1 MCMLCLF
8 LYMRRQMRCH
18 MFIDRARIFVQ
29 SGKGGDGMSSFRR
42 EKFVPKGG
50 PDGGDGGRGGNVILV
65 ADRNVNTLV
74 DFRFRRLFKA
84 KPGGKGAGANCF
96 GRDAEDLRITVPVGT
111 VVKDEETDTVIADLN
126 HDGQE
131 AVVARGGRGGR
142 GNWHFRSSANRVPTF
157 AEKGEPSQERWLRLE
172 LKVLADVGLLG
183 YPSVGKSSILR
194 KVSAAQPEVAAYHF
208 TTLNPILGVVNL
220 PDHRSFVMA
229 DIPGLIEGASEGVGL
244 GHDFLRHV
252 ERTKILIHVL
262 DVSGMEGRDP
272 VEDYEKINLEL
283 QKYSARLARKKQV
296 VAANKMDLLE
306 EDSDKLERLVD
317 YMAQQGV
324 EVYPICA
331 VTGEG
336 MDKLLERV
344 WVLLEEYVEEAE
356 ENAEEVVYKAVRK
369 QDFEVKREGNAFVLT
384 GSRIE
389 NLVAMTNFDDDQS
402 LRRFQRIWRYMEL
415 DKLLKEHGVQEG
427 NTVRIGE
434 MEFEYH
440 T

>member
-1 MCMLCLF
+1 
-8 LYMRRQMRCH
+8 

-29 SGKGGDGMSSFRR
+29 SGKGGDGMSSFRH

-50 PDGGDGGRGGNVILV
+50 PNGGDGGQGGNVVLV

-74 DFRFRRLFKA
+74 DFRFRCLFKA
-84 KPGGKGAGANCF
+84 KPGGKGEGSNKY
-96 GRDAEDLRITVPVGT
+96 GRNAEDLVITVPVGT
-111 VVKDEETDTVIADLN
+111 IVKDEETGQVMADLSR
-126 HDGQE
+126 DGQR
-131 AVVARGGRGGR
+131 AIVAKGGRGGR
-142 GNWHFRSSANRVPTF
+142 GNWHFRTSANRTPTF
-157 AEKGEPSQERWLRLE
+157 AERGEPGEERWLRLE

-229 DIPGLIEGASEGVGL
+229 DIPGLIDGASEGVGL
-244 GHDFLRHV
+244 GHDFLRHI
-252 ERTKILIHVL
+252 ERTKILIHVI
-262 DVSGMEGRDP
+262 DVSGIEGRDP
-272 VEDYEKINLEL
+272 IEDYEKINAEL
-283 QKYSARLARKKQV
+283 AKYSEKLSRKQQI
-296 VAANKMDLLE
+296 VAANKIDLLG
-306 EDSDKLERLVD
+306 DSDNLERLMD
-317 YMAQQGV
+317 YMAAHGV

-331 VTGEG
+331 MTGEG

-344 WVLLEEYVEEAE
+344 WTMLEEYVEEPDE
-356 ENAEEVVYKAVRK
+356 TTEEVVYKAQNK
-369 QDFEVKREGNAFVLT
+369 PDFEVKRDDDGAFVIT
-384 GSRIE
+384 GARIE

-415 DKLLKEHGVQEG
+415 DKLLQEHGIQDG
-427 NTVRIGE
+427 NTVRIYS

-440 T
+440 K

>member
-1 MCMLCLF
+1 
-8 LYMRRQMRCH
+8 

-29 SGKGGDGMSSFRR
+29 SGKGGDGMSSFRH

-50 PDGGDGGRGGNVILV
+50 PNGGDGGQGGNVVLV
-65 ADRNVNTLV
+65 ANRNVNTLV

-84 KPGGKGAGANCF
+84 KPGGKGEGSNKY
-96 GRDAEDLRITVPVGT
+96 GRNAEDLVITVPLGT
-111 VVKDEETDTVIADLN
+111 IVKDEETGQVMADLSR
-126 HDGQE
+126 DGQR
-131 AVVARGGRGGR
+131 AIVAKGGRGGR
-142 GNWHFRSSANRVPTF
+142 GNWHFRTSANRTPTF
-157 AEKGEPSQERWLRLE
+157 AERGEPGEERWLRLE

-229 DIPGLIEGASEGVGL
+229 DIPGLIDGASEGVGL
-244 GHDFLRHV
+244 GHDFLRHI
-252 ERTKILIHVL
+252 ERTKILIHVI
-262 DVSGMEGRDP
+262 DVSGIEGRDP
-272 VEDYEKINLEL
+272 IEDYEKINAEL
-283 QKYSARLARKKQV
+283 AKYSEKLSRKQQI
-296 VAANKMDLLE
+296 VAANKIDLLG
-306 EDSDKLERLVD
+306 DSDNLERLMD
-317 YMAQQGV
+317 YMAAHGV

-331 VTGEG
+331 MTGEG

-344 WVLLEEYVEEAE
+344 WTMLEEYVEEPDE
-356 ENAEEVVYKAVRK
+356 TTEEVVYKAQNK
-369 QDFEVKREGNAFVLT
+369 PDFEVKRDDDGAFVIT
-384 GSRIE
+384 GARIE

-415 DKLLKEHGVQEG
+415 DKLLQEHGIQDG
-427 NTVRIGE
+427 NTVRIYS

-440 T
+440 K

>member
-1 MCMLCLF
+1 
-8 LYMRRQMRCH
+8 

-29 SGKGGDGMSSFRR
+29 SGKGGDGMSSFRH

-50 PDGGDGGRGGNVILV
+50 PNGGDGGQGGNVVLV

-84 KPGGKGAGANCF
+84 KPGGKGEGSNKY
-96 GRDAEDLRITVPVGT
+96 GRNAEDLVITVPLGT
-111 VVKDEETDTVIADLN
+111 IVKDEETGQVMADLSR
-126 HDGQE
+126 DGQR
-131 AVVARGGRGGR
+131 AIVAKGGRGGR
-142 GNWHFRSSANRVPTF
+142 GNWHFRTSANRTPTF
-157 AEKGEPSQERWLRLE
+157 AERGEPGEERWLRLE

-229 DIPGLIEGASEGVGL
+229 DIPGLIDGASEGVGL
-244 GHDFLRHV
+244 GHDFLRHI
-252 ERTKILIHVL
+252 ERTKILIHVI
-262 DVSGMEGRDP
+262 DVSGIEGRDP
-272 VEDYEKINLEL
+272 IEDYEKINAEL
-283 QKYSARLARKKQV
+283 AKYSEKLSRKQQI
-296 VAANKMDLLE
+296 VAANKIDLLG
-306 EDSDKLERLVD
+306 DSDNLERLMD
-317 YMAQQGV
+317 YMAAHGV
-324 EVYPICA
+324 EVYPICSM
-331 VTGEG
+331 TGEG

-344 WVLLEEYVEEAE
+344 WTMLEEYVEEPDE
-356 ENAEEVVYKAVRK
+356 TTEEVVYKAQNK
-369 QDFEVKREGNAFVLT
+369 PDFEVKRDDDGAFVIT
-384 GSRIE
+384 GARIE

-415 DKLLKEHGVQEG
+415 DKLLQEHGIQDG
-427 NTVRIGE
+427 NTVRIYS

-440 T
+440 K

>member
-1 MCMLCLF
+1 
-8 LYMRRQMRCH
+8 

-29 SGKGGDGMSSFRR
+29 SGKGGDGMSSFRH

-50 PDGGDGGRGGNVILV
+50 PNGGDGGQGGNVVLV

-84 KPGGKGAGANCF
+84 KPGGKGEGSNKY
-96 GRDAEDLRITVPVGT
+96 GRNAEDLVITVPLGT
-111 VVKDEETDTVIADLN
+111 IVKDEETGQVMADLSR
-126 HDGQE
+126 DGQR
-131 AVVARGGRGGR
+131 AIVAKGGRGGR
-142 GNWHFRSSANRVPTF
+142 GNWHFRTSSNRTPTF
-157 AEKGEPSQERWLRLE
+157 AERGEPGEERWLRLE

-229 DIPGLIEGASEGVGL
+229 DIPGLIDGASEGVGL
-244 GHDFLRHV
+244 GHDFLRHI
-252 ERTKILIHVL
+252 ERTKILIHVI
-262 DVSGMEGRDP
+262 DVSGIEGRDP
-272 VEDYEKINLEL
+272 IEDYEKINAEL
-283 QKYSARLARKKQV
+283 AKYSEKLSRKQQI
-296 VAANKMDLLE
+296 VAANKIDLLG
-306 EDSDKLERLVD
+306 DSDNLERLMD
-317 YMAQQGV
+317 YMAAHGV

-331 VTGEG
+331 MTGEG

-344 WVLLEEYVEEAE
+344 WTMLEEYVEEPDE
-356 ENAEEVVYKAVRK
+356 TTEEVVYKAQNK
-369 QDFEVKREGNAFVLT
+369 PDFEVKRDDDGAFVIT
-384 GSRIE
+384 GARIE

-415 DKLLKEHGVQEG
+415 DKLLQEHGIQDG
-427 NTVRIGE
+427 NTVRIYS

-440 T
+440 K

>member
-1 MCMLCLF
+1 
-8 LYMRRQMRCH
+8 

-29 SGKGGDGMSSFRR
+29 SGKGGDGMSSFRH

-50 PDGGDGGRGGNVILV
+50 PNGGDGGQGGNVVLV

-84 KPGGKGAGANCF
+84 KPGGKGEGSNKY
-96 GRDAEDLRITVPVGT
+96 GRNAEDLLITVPLGT
-111 VVKDEETDTVIADLN
+111 IVKDEETGQVMADLSR
-126 HDGQE
+126 DGQR
-131 AVVARGGRGGR
+131 AIVAKGGRGGR
-142 GNWHFRSSANRVPTF
+142 GNWHFRTSANRTPTF
-157 AEKGEPSQERWLRLE
+157 AERGEPGEERWLRLE

-229 DIPGLIEGASEGVGL
+229 DIPGLIDGASEGVGL
-244 GHDFLRHV
+244 GHDFLRHI
-252 ERTKILIHVL
+252 ERTKILIHVV
-262 DVSGMEGRDP
+262 DVSGIEGRDP
-272 VEDYEKINLEL
+272 IEDYEKINAEL
-283 QKYSARLARKKQV
+283 AKYSEKLARKRQV
-296 VAANKMDLLE
+296 VAAHKIDLLG
-306 EDSDKLERLVD
+306 DSDNLERLMD
-317 YMAQQGV
+317 YMTAHGV

-331 VTGEG
+331 MTGEG

-344 WVLLEEYVEEAE
+344 WTMLEEYVEEPDE
-356 ENAEEVVYKAVRK
+356 TTEEVVYKAQNK
-369 QDFEVKREGNAFVLT
+369 PDFEVKRDDDGAFVIT
-384 GSRIE
+384 GARIE

-415 DKLLKEHGVQEG
+415 DKLLQEHGIQDG
-427 NTVRIGE
+427 NTVRIYS

-440 T
+440 K

>member
-1 MCMLCLF
+1 
-8 LYMRRQMRCH
+8 

-29 SGKGGDGMSSFRR
+29 SGKGGDGMSSFRH

-50 PDGGDGGRGGNVILV
+50 PNGGDGGQGGNVVLV

-84 KPGGKGAGANCF
+84 KPGGKGEGSNKY
-96 GRDAEDLRITVPVGT
+96 GRNAEDLLITVPLGT
-111 VVKDEETDTVIADLN
+111 IVKDEESGQVMADLSR
-126 HDGQE
+126 DGQQ
-131 AVVARGGRGGR
+131 AIVAKGGRGGR
-142 GNWHFRSSANRVPTF
+142 GNWHFRTSANRTPTF
-157 AEKGEPSQERWLRLE
+157 AERGEPGEERWLRLE

-208 TTLNPILGVVNL
+208 TTLNPILGVVDL

-229 DIPGLIEGASEGVGL
+229 DIPGLIDGASEGVGL
-244 GHDFLRHV
+244 GHDFLRHI

-262 DVSGMEGRDP
+262 DVSGMEGCDP
-272 VEDYEKINLEL
+272 IDDYEKINAEL
-283 QKYSARLARKKQV
+283 AKYSEKLSRKLQI
-296 VAANKMDLLE
+296 VAANKIDLLTD
-306 EDSDKLERLVD
+306 DSDNLERLMD
-317 YMAQQGV
+317 YMAAKGI

-331 VTGEG
+331 VSGDG
-336 MDKLLERV
+336 MDRLLERV
-344 WVLLEEYVEEAE
+344 WTLLEEYVEEADE
-356 ENAEEVVYKAVRK
+356 TTEEVVYKAENK
-369 QDFEVKREGNAFVLT
+369 PDFEVTRDTDGAFVIT
-384 GSRIE
+384 GARIE

-415 DKLLKEHGVQEG
+415 DKLLQEHGIQDG
-427 NTVRIGE
+427 NTVRIYA

-440 T
+440 K

>member
-1 MCMLCLF
+1 
-8 LYMRRQMRCH
+8 

-29 SGKGGDGMSSFRR
+29 SGKGGDGMSSFRH

-50 PDGGDGGRGGNVILV
+50 PNGGDGGQGGNVVLV

-84 KPGGKGAGANCF
+84 KPGGKGEGSNKY
-96 GRDAEDLRITVPVGT
+96 GRNAEDLVITVPLGT
-111 VVKDEETDTVIADLN
+111 IVKDEETGQVMADLSR
-126 HDGQE
+126 DGQR
-131 AVVARGGRGGR
+131 AIVAKGGRGGR
-142 GNWHFRSSANRVPTF
+142 GNWHFRTSANRTPTF
-157 AEKGEPSQERWLRLE
+157 AERGEPGEERWLRLE

-229 DIPGLIEGASEGVGL
+229 DIPGLIDGASEGVGL
-244 GHDFLRHV
+244 GHDFLRHI
-252 ERTKILIHVL
+252 ERTKILIHVI
-262 DVSGMEGRDP
+262 DVSGIEGRDP
-272 VEDYEKINLEL
+272 IEDYEKINAEL
-283 QKYSARLARKKQV
+283 AKYSEKLLRKQQI
-296 VAANKMDLLE
+296 VAANKIDLLG
-306 EDSDKLERLVD
+306 DSDNLERLMD
-317 YMAQQGV
+317 YMAAHGV

-331 VTGEG
+331 MTGEG

-344 WVLLEEYVEEAE
+344 WTMLEEYVEEPDE
-356 ENAEEVVYKAVRK
+356 TTEEVVYKAQNK
-369 QDFEVKREGNAFVLT
+369 PDFEVKRDDDGAFVIT
-384 GSRIE
+384 GARIE

-415 DKLLKEHGVQEG
+415 DKLLQEHGIQDG
-427 NTVRIGE
+427 NTVRIYS

-440 T
+440 K

>member
-1 MCMLCLF
+1 
-8 LYMRRQMRCH
+8 

-29 SGKGGDGMSSFRR
+29 SGKGGDGMSSFRH

-50 PDGGDGGRGGNVILV
+50 PNGGDGGQGGNVVLV

-84 KPGGKGAGANCF
+84 KPGGKGEGSNKY
-96 GRDAEDLRITVPVGT
+96 GRNAEDLLITVPLGT
-111 VVKDEETDTVIADLN
+111 IVKDEETGQVMADLSR
-126 HDGQE
+126 DGQR
-131 AVVARGGRGGR
+131 AIVAKGGRGGR
-142 GNWHFRSSANRVPTF
+142 GNWHFRTSANRTPTF
-157 AEKGEPSQERWLRLE
+157 AERGEPGEERWLRLE

-229 DIPGLIEGASEGVGL
+229 DIPGLIDGASEGVGL
-244 GHDFLRHV
+244 GHDFLRHI
-252 ERTKILIHVL
+252 ERTKILIHVV
-262 DVSGMEGRDP
+262 DVSGIEGRDP
-272 VEDYEKINLEL
+272 IEDYEKINAEL
-283 QKYSARLARKKQV
+283 AKYSEKLSRKQQI
-296 VAANKMDLLE
+296 VAANKIDLLG
-306 EDSDKLERLVD
+306 DSDNLERLMD
-317 YMAQQGV
+317 YMAAHGV

-331 VTGEG
+331 MTGEG

-344 WVLLEEYVEEAE
+344 WTMLEEYVEEPDE
-356 ENAEEVVYKAVRK
+356 TTEEVVYKAQNK
-369 QDFEVKREGNAFVLT
+369 PDFEVKRDDDGAFVIT
-384 GSRIE
+384 GARIE

-415 DKLLKEHGVQEG
+415 DKLLQEHGIQDG
-427 NTVRIGE
+427 NTVRIYS

-440 T
+440 K

>member
-1 MCMLCLF
+1 
-8 LYMRRQMRCH
+8 

-29 SGKGGDGMSSFRR
+29 SGKGGDGMSSFRH

-50 PDGGDGGRGGNVILV
+50 PNGGDGGQGGNVVLV

-84 KPGGKGAGANCF
+84 KPGGKGEGSNKY
-96 GRDAEDLRITVPVGT
+96 GRNAEDLVITVPLGT
-111 VVKDEETDTVIADLN
+111 IVKDEETGQVMADLSR
-126 HDGQE
+126 DGQR
-131 AVVARGGRGGR
+131 AIVAKGGRGGR
-142 GNWHFRSSANRVPTF
+142 GNWHFRTSANRTPTF
-157 AEKGEPSQERWLRLE
+157 AERGEPGEERWLRLE

-229 DIPGLIEGASEGVGL
+229 DIPGLIDGASEGVGL
-244 GHDFLRHV
+244 GHDFLRHI
-252 ERTKILIHVL
+252 ERTKILIHVI
-262 DVSGMEGRDP
+262 DVSGIEGRDP
-272 VEDYEKINLEL
+272 IEDYEKINAEL
-283 QKYSARLARKKQV
+283 AKYSEKLSRKQQI
-296 VAANKMDLLE
+296 VAANKIDLLG
-306 EDSDKLERLVD
+306 DSDNLERLMD
-317 YMAQQGV
+317 YMAAHGV

-331 VTGEG
+331 MTSEG

-344 WVLLEEYVEEAE
+344 WTMLEEYVEEPDE
-356 ENAEEVVYKAVRK
+356 TTEEVVYKAQNK
-369 QDFEVKREGNAFVLT
+369 PDFEVKRDDDGAFVIT
-384 GSRIE
+384 GARIE

-415 DKLLKEHGVQEG
+415 DKLLQEHGIQDG
-427 NTVRIGE
+427 NTVRIYS

-440 T
+440 K

>member
-1 MCMLCLF
+1 
-8 LYMRRQMRCH
+8 

-50 PDGGDGGRGGNVILV
+50 PDGGDGGHGGNVVLV

-84 KPGGKGAGANCF
+84 KPGGKGQGANCY
-96 GRDAEDLRITVPVGT
+96 GRNAEDLLITVPLGT
-111 VVKDEETDTVIADLN
+111 IVKDEESGQIIADLS
-126 HDGQE
+126 HDGQQ
-131 AVVARGGRGGR
+131 AIVAKGGRGGR
-142 GNWHFRSSANRVPTF
+142 GNWHFRSSSNRTPTF
-157 AEKGEPSQERWLRLE
+157 AERGEPGEERWLRLE
-172 LKVLADVGLLG
+172 LKVLADIGLLG

-208 TTLNPILGVVNL
+208 TTLNPILGVVDLN
-220 PDHRSFVMA
+220 DHRSFVMA

-244 GHDFLRHV
+244 GHDFLRHI
-252 ERTKILIHVL
+252 ERTKILVHVL

-272 VEDYEKINLEL
+272 IEDYEKINEEL
-283 QKYSARLARKKQV
+283 RKYSEKLSRKKQII
-296 VAANKMDLLE
+296 AANKIDMLG
-306 EDSDKLERLVD
+306 DSDNLERLKA
-317 YMAQQGV
+317 YMDERGQ

-331 VTGEG
+331 MTGEG
-336 MDKLLERV
+336 LEVLLERL
-344 WVLLEEYVEEAE
+344 WDLLETYVEEPE
-356 ENAEEVVYKAVRK
+356 EIAEEVVYKAQDK
-369 QDFEVKREGNAFVLT
+369 PDFEVKRADDGAFVVT
-384 GSRIE
+384 GPRIE

-415 DKLLKEHGVQEG
+415 DKLLKEKGICDG
-427 NTVRIGE
+427 NTVRICE

-440 T
+440 E

>member
-1 MCMLCLF
+1 
-8 LYMRRQMRCH
+8 

-50 PDGGDGGRGGNVILV
+50 PDGGDGGHGGNVVLV

-84 KPGGKGAGANCF
+84 KPGGKGQGANCY
-96 GRDAEDLRITVPVGT
+96 GRNAEDLLITVPLGT
-111 VVKDEETDTVIADLN
+111 IVKDEESGQIIADLS
-126 HDGQE
+126 HDGQQ
-131 AVVARGGRGGR
+131 AIVAKGGRGGR
-142 GNWHFRSSANRVPTF
+142 GNWHFRSSSNRTPTF
-157 AEKGEPSQERWLRLE
+157 AERGEPGEERWLRLE
-172 LKVLADVGLLG
+172 LKVLADIGLLG

-208 TTLNPILGVVNL
+208 TTLNPILGVVDL
-220 PDHRSFVMA
+220 SDHRSFVMA

-244 GHDFLRHV
+244 GHDFLRHI
-252 ERTKILIHVL
+252 ERTKILVHVL

-272 VEDYEKINLEL
+272 IEDYEKINEEL
-283 QKYSARLARKKQV
+283 RKYSEKLSRKKQII
-296 VAANKMDLLE
+296 AANKIDMLG
-306 EDSDKLERLVD
+306 DSDNLERLKA
-317 YMAQQGV
+317 YMDERGQ

-331 VTGEG
+331 MTGEG
-336 MDKLLERV
+336 LEVLLERL
-344 WVLLEEYVEEAE
+344 WDLLETYVEEPE
-356 ENAEEVVYKAVRK
+356 EIAEEVVYKAQDK
-369 QDFEVKREGNAFVLT
+369 PDFEVKRADDGAFVVT
-384 GSRIE
+384 GPRIE

-415 DKLLKEHGVQEG
+415 DKLLKEKGICDG
-427 NTVRIGE
+427 NTVRICE

-440 T
+440 E

>member
-1 MCMLCLF
+1 
-8 LYMRRQMRCH
+8 

-29 SGKGGDGMSSFRR
+29 SGKGGDGMSSFRH

-50 PDGGDGGRGGNVILV
+50 PNGGDGGQGGNVVLV

-84 KPGGKGAGANCF
+84 KPGGKGEGSNKY
-96 GRDAEDLRITVPVGT
+96 GRNAEDLVITVPLGT
-111 VVKDEETDTVIADLN
+111 IVKDEETGQVMADLSR
-126 HDGQE
+126 DGQR
-131 AVVARGGRGGR
+131 AIVAKGGRGGR
-142 GNWHFRSSANRVPTF
+142 GNWHFRTSANRTPTF
-157 AEKGEPSQERWLRLE
+157 AERGEPGEERWLRLE

-229 DIPGLIEGASEGVGL
+229 DIPGLIDGASEGVGL
-244 GHDFLRHV
+244 GHDFLRHI
-252 ERTKILIHVL
+252 ERTKILIHVI
-262 DVSGMEGRDP
+262 DVSGIEGRDP
-272 VEDYEKINLEL
+272 IEDYEKINAEL
-283 QKYSARLARKKQV
+283 AKYSEKLSRKQQI
-296 VAANKMDLLE
+296 VAANKIDLLG
-306 EDSDKLERLVD
+306 DSDNLERLMD
-317 YMAQQGV
+317 YMAAHGV

-331 VTGEG
+331 MTGEG

-344 WVLLEEYVEEAE
+344 WTMLEEYVEEPDE
-356 ENAEEVVYKAVRK
+356 TTEEVVYKAQNK
-369 QDFEVKREGNAFVLT
+369 PDFEVKRDDDGAFVIT
-384 GSRIE
+384 GARIE

-415 DKLLKEHGVQEG
+415 DKVLQEHGIQDG
-427 NTVRIGE
+427 NTVRIYS

-440 T
+440 K

>member
-1 MCMLCLF
+1 
-8 LYMRRQMRCH
+8 

-29 SGKGGDGMSSFRR
+29 SGKGGDGMSSFRH

-50 PDGGDGGRGGNVILV
+50 PNGGDGGQGGNVVLV

-84 KPGGKGAGANCF
+84 KPGGKGEGSNKY
-96 GRDAEDLRITVPVGT
+96 GRNAEDLVITVPLGT
-111 VVKDEETDTVIADLN
+111 IVKDEETGQVMADLSR
-126 HDGQE
+126 DGQR
-131 AVVARGGRGGR
+131 AIVAKGGRGGR
-142 GNWHFRSSANRVPTF
+142 GNWHFRTSANRTPTF
-157 AEKGEPSQERWLRLE
+157 AERGEPGEERWLRLE

-229 DIPGLIEGASEGVGL
+229 DIPGLIDGASEGVGL
-244 GHDFLRHV
+244 GHDFLRHI
-252 ERTKILIHVL
+252 ERTKILIHVI
-262 DVSGMEGRDP
+262 DVSGIEGRDP
-272 VEDYEKINLEL
+272 IEDYEKINAEL
-283 QKYSARLARKKQV
+283 AKYSEKLSRKQQI
-296 VAANKMDLLE
+296 VAANKIDLLG
-306 EDSDKLERLVD
+306 DSDNLERLMD
-317 YMAQQGV
+317 YMAAHGV

-331 VTGEG
+331 MTGEG

-344 WVLLEEYVEEAE
+344 WTMLEEYVEEPDE
-356 ENAEEVVYKAVRK
+356 TTEEVVYKAQNK
-369 QDFEVKREGNAFVLT
+369 PDFEVKRDDDGAFVIT
-384 GSRIE
+384 GARIE
-389 NLVAMTNFDDDQS
+389 NLVSMTNFDDDQS

-415 DKLLKEHGVQEG
+415 DKLLQEHGIQDG
-427 NTVRIGE
+427 NTVRIYS

-440 T
+440 K

>member
-1 MCMLCLF
+1 
-8 LYMRRQMRCH
+8 MRWN

-29 SGKGGDGMSSFRR
+29 SGKGGDGMSSFRH

-50 PDGGDGGRGGNVILV
+50 PNGGDGGQGGNVVLV

-84 KPGGKGAGANCF
+84 KPGGKGEGSNKY
-96 GRDAEDLRITVPVGT
+96 GRNAEDLLITVPLGT
-111 VVKDEETDTVIADLN
+111 IVKDEETGQVMADLSR
-126 HDGQE
+126 DGQR
-131 AVVARGGRGGR
+131 AIVAKGGRGGR
-142 GNWHFRSSANRVPTF
+142 GNWHFRTSANRTPTF
-157 AEKGEPSQERWLRLE
+157 AERGEPGEERWLRLE

-229 DIPGLIEGASEGVGL
+229 DIPGLIDGASEGVGL
-244 GHDFLRHV
+244 GHDFLRHI
-252 ERTKILIHVL
+252 ERTKILIHVV
-262 DVSGMEGRDP
+262 DVSGIEGRDP
-272 VEDYEKINLEL
+272 IEDYEKINAEL
-283 QKYSARLARKKQV
+283 AKYSEKLARKRQV
-296 VAANKMDLLE
+296 VAANKIDLLG
-306 EDSDKLERLVD
+306 DSNNLERLMD
-317 YMAQQGV
+317 YMTAHGV

-331 VTGEG
+331 MTGEG

-344 WVLLEEYVEEAE
+344 WTMLEEYVEEPDE
-356 ENAEEVVYKAVRK
+356 TTEEVVYKAQNK
-369 QDFEVKREGNAFVLT
+369 PDFEVKRDDDGAFVIT
-384 GSRIE
+384 GARIE

-415 DKLLKEHGVQEG
+415 DKLLQEHGIQDG
-427 NTVRIGE
+427 NTVRIYS

-440 T
+440 K

>member
-1 MCMLCLF
+1 
-8 LYMRRQMRCH
+8 

-29 SGKGGDGMSSFRR
+29 SGKGGDGMSSFRH

-50 PDGGDGGRGGNVILV
+50 PNGGDGGQGGNVVLV

-74 DFRFRRLFKA
+74 DFRYRRLFKA
-84 KPGGKGAGANCF
+84 KPGGKGEGSNKY
-96 GRDAEDLRITVPVGT
+96 GRNAEDLLITVPLGT
-111 VVKDEETDTVIADLN
+111 IVKDEETGQIMADLSR
-126 HDGQE
+126 DGQR
-131 AVVARGGRGGR
+131 AIVAKGGRGGR
-142 GNWHFRSSANRVPTF
+142 GNWHFRTSANRTPTF
-157 AEKGEPSQERWLRLE
+157 AERGEPGEERWLRLE

-229 DIPGLIEGASEGVGL
+229 DIPGLIDGASEGVGL
-244 GHDFLRHV
+244 GHDFLRHI
-252 ERTKILIHVL
+252 ERTKILIHVV
-262 DVSGMEGRDP
+262 DVSGIEGRDP
-272 VEDYEKINLEL
+272 IEDYEKINAEL
-283 QKYSARLARKKQV
+283 AKYSEKLARKRQV
-296 VAANKMDLLE
+296 VAANKIDLLG
-306 EDSDKLERLVD
+306 DSDNLERLMD
-317 YMAQQGV
+317 YMAAHGV

-331 VTGEG
+331 MTGEG

-344 WVLLEEYVEEAE
+344 WTMLEEYVEEPDE
-356 ENAEEVVYKAVRK
+356 TTEEVVYKAQNK
-369 QDFEVKREGNAFVLT
+369 PDFEVKRDDDGAFVIT
-384 GSRIE
+384 GARIE

-415 DKLLKEHGVQEG
+415 DKLLQEHGIQDG
-427 NTVRIGE
+427 NTVRIYS

-440 T
+440 K

>member
-1 MCMLCLF
+1 
-8 LYMRRQMRCH
+8 

-29 SGKGGDGMSSFRR
+29 SGKGGDGMSSFRH

-50 PDGGDGGRGGNVILV
+50 PNGGDGGQGGNVVLV

-84 KPGGKGAGANCF
+84 KPGGKGEGSNKY
-96 GRDAEDLRITVPVGT
+96 GRNAEDLLITVPLGT
-111 VVKDEETDTVIADLN
+111 IVKDEETGQIMADLSR
-126 HDGQE
+126 DGQQ
-131 AVVARGGRGGR
+131 AIVAKGGRGGR
-142 GNWHFRSSANRVPTF
+142 GNWHFRTSANRTPTF
-157 AEKGEPSQERWLRLE
+157 AERGEPGEERWLRLE

-208 TTLNPILGVVNL
+208 TTLNPILGVVDL

-229 DIPGLIEGASEGVGL
+229 DIPGLIDGASEGVGL
-244 GHDFLRHV
+244 GHDFLRHI

-272 VEDYEKINLEL
+272 IEDYEKINAEL
-283 QKYSARLARKKQV
+283 AKYSEKLSRKLQI
-296 VAANKMDLLE
+296 VAANKIDLLTD
-306 EDSDKLERLVD
+306 DSDNLERLMD
-317 YMAQQGV
+317 YMAAKGI

-331 VTGEG
+331 VSGDG

-344 WVLLEEYVEEAE
+344 WTLLEEYVEEADE
-356 ENAEEVVYKAVRK
+356 TTEEVVYKAQNK
-369 QDFEVKREGNAFVLT
+369 PDFEVTRDTDGAFVIT
-384 GSRIE
+384 GARIE

-415 DKLLKEHGVQEG
+415 DKLLQEHGIQDG
-427 NTVRIGE
+427 NTVRIYA

-440 T
+440 KIGRASCRERV

>member
-1 MCMLCLF
+1 
-8 LYMRRQMRCH
+8 

-29 SGKGGDGMSSFRR
+29 SGKGGDGMSSFRH

-50 PDGGDGGRGGNVILV
+50 PNGGDGGQGGNVVLV

-74 DFRFRRLFKA
+74 DFRYRRLFKA
-84 KPGGKGAGANCF
+84 KPGGKGEGSNKY
-96 GRDAEDLRITVPVGT
+96 GRNAEDLLITVPLGT
-111 VVKDEETDTVIADLN
+111 IVKDEETGQVMADLSR
-126 HDGQE
+126 DGQR
-131 AVVARGGRGGR
+131 AIVAKGGRGGR
-142 GNWHFRSSANRVPTF
+142 GNWHFRTSANRTPTF
-157 AEKGEPSQERWLRLE
+157 AERGEPGEERWLRLE

-229 DIPGLIEGASEGVGL
+229 DIPGLIDGASEGVGL
-244 GHDFLRHV
+244 GHDFLRHI
-252 ERTKILIHVL
+252 ERTKILIHVV
-262 DVSGMEGRDP
+262 DVSGIEGRDP
-272 VEDYEKINLEL
+272 IEDYEKINAEL
-283 QKYSARLARKKQV
+283 AKYSEKLARKRQV
-296 VAANKMDLLE
+296 VAANKIDLLG
-306 EDSDKLERLVD
+306 DSDNLERLMD
-317 YMAQQGV
+317 YMAAHGV

-331 VTGEG
+331 MTGEG

-344 WVLLEEYVEEAE
+344 WTMLEEYVEEPDE
-356 ENAEEVVYKAVRK
+356 TTEEVVYKAQDK
-369 QDFEVKREGNAFVLT
+369 PDFEVKRDDDGAFVIT
-384 GSRIE
+384 GARIE

-415 DKLLKEHGVQEG
+415 DKLLQEHGIQDG
-427 NTVRIGE
+427 NTVRIYS

-440 T
+440 K

>member
-1 MCMLCLF
+1 
-8 LYMRRQMRCH
+8 

-29 SGKGGDGMSSFRR
+29 SGKGGDGMSSFRH

-50 PDGGDGGRGGNVILV
+50 PNGGDGGQGGNVVLV

-84 KPGGKGAGANCF
+84 KPGGKGEGSNKY
-96 GRDAEDLRITVPVGT
+96 GRNAENLVITVPLGT
-111 VVKDEETDTVIADLN
+111 IVKDEETGQVMADLSR
-126 HDGQE
+126 DGQR
-131 AVVARGGRGGR
+131 AIVAKGGRGGR
-142 GNWHFRSSANRVPTF
+142 GNWHFRTSANRTPTF
-157 AEKGEPSQERWLRLE
+157 AERGEPGEERWLRLE

-229 DIPGLIEGASEGVGL
+229 DIPGLIDGASEGVGL
-244 GHDFLRHV
+244 GHDFLRHI
-252 ERTKILIHVL
+252 ERTKILIHVI
-262 DVSGMEGRDP
+262 DVSGIEGRDP
-272 VEDYEKINLEL
+272 IEDYEKINAEL
-283 QKYSARLARKKQV
+283 AKYSEKLSRKQQI
-296 VAANKMDLLE
+296 VAANKIDLLG
-306 EDSDKLERLVD
+306 DSDNLERLMD
-317 YMAQQGV
+317 YMAAHGV

-331 VTGEG
+331 MTGEG

-344 WVLLEEYVEEAE
+344 WTMLEEYVEEPDE
-356 ENAEEVVYKAVRK
+356 TTEEVVYKAQNK
-369 QDFEVKREGNAFVLT
+369 PDFEVKRDDDGAFVIT
-384 GSRIE
+384 GARIE

-415 DKLLKEHGVQEG
+415 DKLLQEHGIQDG
-427 NTVRIGE
+427 NTVRIYS

-440 T
+440 K

>member
-1 MCMLCLF
+1 
-8 LYMRRQMRCH
+8 

-29 SGKGGDGMSSFRR
+29 SGKGGDGMSSFRH

-50 PDGGDGGRGGNVILV
+50 PNGGDGGQGGNVVLV

-84 KPGGKGAGANCF
+84 KPGGKGEGSNKY
-96 GRDAEDLRITVPVGT
+96 GRNAEDLLITVPLGT
-111 VVKDEETDTVIADLN
+111 IVKDEESGQVMADLSR
-126 HDGQE
+126 DGQQ
-131 AVVARGGRGGR
+131 AIVAKGGRGGR
-142 GNWHFRSSANRVPTF
+142 GNWHFRTSANRTPTF
-157 AEKGEPSQERWLRLE
+157 AERGEPGEERWLRLE

-208 TTLNPILGVVNL
+208 TTLNPILGVVDL

-229 DIPGLIEGASEGVGL
+229 DIPGLIDGASEGVGL
-244 GHDFLRHV
+244 GHDFLRHI

-272 VEDYEKINLEL
+272 IDDYEKINAEL
-283 QKYSARLARKKQV
+283 AKYSEKLSRKLQI
-296 VAANKMDLLE
+296 VAANKIDLLTD
-306 EDSDKLERLVD
+306 DSDNLERLMD
-317 YMAQQGV
+317 YMAAKGI

-331 VTGEG
+331 MNGDG
-336 MDKLLERV
+336 MDRLLERV
-344 WVLLEEYVEEAE
+344 WTLLEEYVEEADE
-356 ENAEEVVYKAVRK
+356 TTEEVVYKAENK
-369 QDFEVKREGNAFVLT
+369 PDFEVTRDTDGAFVIT
-384 GSRIE
+384 GARIE

-402 LRRFQRIWRYMEL
+402 LRRFQRIWRYVEL
-415 DKLLKEHGVQEG
+415 DKLLQEHGIQDG
-427 NTVRIGE
+427 NTVRIYA

-440 T
+440 K

>member
-1 MCMLCLF
+1 
-8 LYMRRQMRCH
+8 

-29 SGKGGDGMSSFRR
+29 SGRGGDGMSSFRR

-50 PDGGDGGRGGNVILV
+50 PDGGDGGHGGNVVLV

-84 KPGGKGAGANCF
+84 KPGGKGSGANCF
-96 GRDAEDLRITVPVGT
+96 GRDADDLRITVPVGT
-111 VVKDEETDTVIADLN
+111 VVKDEATDAVMADLST
-126 HDGQE
+126 DGQT
-131 AVVARGGRGGR
+131 AVVAKGGRGGR
-142 GNWHFRSSANRVPTF
+142 GNWHFRSSANRTPTF
-157 AEKGEPSQERWLRLE
+157 AEKGEPSEERWLKLE

-194 KVSAAQPEVAAYHF
+194 KVSAAQPDVAAYHF
-208 TTLNPILGVVNL
+208 TTLNPILGVVTL
-220 PDHRSFVMA
+220 SEHRSFVMA
-229 DIPGLIEGASEGVGL
+229 DIPGLIEGASDGVGL

-252 ERTKILIHVL
+252 ERTKILVHVL

-272 VEDYEKINLEL
+272 IEDYEKINLEL
-283 QKYSARLARKKQV
+283 KKYSDRLARKKQI
-296 VAANKMDLLE
+296 VAANKIDLLG
-306 EDSDKLERLVD
+306 DSDNLDRLVE
-317 YMAQQGV
+317 YLAQRGV

-344 WVLLEEYVEEAE
+344 WTLLEEYVEEPE
-356 ENAEEVVYKAVRK
+356 ETSEEVVYKAEAK
-369 QDFEVKREGNAFVLT
+369 PDFTVKREGNAFVIT
-384 GSRIE
+384 GPRIE

-415 DKLLKEHGVQEG
+415 DRLLQEKGIQEG
-427 NTVRIGE
+427 NTVKIGE

-440 T
+440 Q

>member
-1 MCMLCLF
+1 
-8 LYMRRQMRCH
+8 

-29 SGKGGDGMSSFRR
+29 SGKGGDGMSSFRH

-50 PDGGDGGRGGNVILV
+50 PNGGDGGQGGNVVLV

-84 KPGGKGAGANCF
+84 KPGGKGEGSNKY
-96 GRDAEDLRITVPVGT
+96 GRNAEDLLITVPLGT
-111 VVKDEETDTVIADLN
+111 IVKDEETGQVIADLSR
-126 HDGQE
+126 DGQR
-131 AVVARGGRGGR
+131 AVVAKGGRGGR
-142 GNWHFRSSANRVPTF
+142 GNWHFRTSANRTPTF
-157 AEKGEPSQERWLRLE
+157 AERGEPGEERWLRLE

-229 DIPGLIEGASEGVGL
+229 DIPGLIDGASEGVGL
-244 GHDFLRHV
+244 GHDFLRHI
-252 ERTKILIHVL
+252 ERTKILIHVV
-262 DVSGMEGRDP
+262 DVSGIEGRDP
-272 VEDYEKINLEL
+272 IEDYEKINAEL
-283 QKYSARLARKKQV
+283 AKYSEKLARKRQV
-296 VAANKMDLLE
+296 VAANKIDLLG
-306 EDSDKLERLVD
+306 DSDNLERLMD
-317 YMAQQGV
+317 YMTAHGV

-331 VTGEG
+331 MTGEG

-344 WVLLEEYVEEAE
+344 WTMLEEYVEEPDE
-356 ENAEEVVYKAVRK
+356 TTEEVVYKAQNK
-369 QDFEVKREGNAFVLT
+369 PDFEVKRDDDGAFVIT
-384 GSRIE
+384 GARIE

-415 DKLLKEHGVQEG
+415 DKLLQEHGIQDG
-427 NTVRIGE
+427 NTVRIYS

-440 T
+440 K

>member
-1 MCMLCLF
+1 
-8 LYMRRQMRCH
+8 

-29 SGKGGDGMSSFRR
+29 SGKGGDGMSSFRH

-50 PDGGDGGRGGNVILV
+50 PNGGDGGQGGNVVLV

-84 KPGGKGAGANCF
+84 KPGGKGEGSNKY
-96 GRDAEDLRITVPVGT
+96 GRNAEDLVITVPLGT
-111 VVKDEETDTVIADLN
+111 IVKDEETGQVMADLSR
-126 HDGQE
+126 DGQR
-131 AVVARGGRGGR
+131 AIVAKGGRGGR
-142 GNWHFRSSANRVPTF
+142 GNWHFCTSANRTPTF
-157 AEKGEPSQERWLRLE
+157 AERGEPGEERWLRLE

-229 DIPGLIEGASEGVGL
+229 DIPGLIDGASEGVGL
-244 GHDFLRHV
+244 GHDFLRHI
-252 ERTKILIHVL
+252 ERTKILIHVI
-262 DVSGMEGRDP
+262 DVSGIEGRDP
-272 VEDYEKINLEL
+272 IEDYEKINAEL
-283 QKYSARLARKKQV
+283 AKYSEKLSRKQQI
-296 VAANKMDLLE
+296 VAANKIDLLG
-306 EDSDKLERLVD
+306 DSDNLERLMD
-317 YMAQQGV
+317 YMAAHGV

-331 VTGEG
+331 MTGEG

-344 WVLLEEYVEEAE
+344 WTMLEEYVEEPDE
-356 ENAEEVVYKAVRK
+356 TTEEVVYKAQNK
-369 QDFEVKREGNAFVLT
+369 PDFEVKRDDDGAFVIT
-384 GSRIE
+384 GARIE

-415 DKLLKEHGVQEG
+415 DKLLQEHGIQDG
-427 NTVRIGE
+427 NTVRIYS

-440 T
+440 K

>member
-1 MCMLCLF
+1 
-8 LYMRRQMRCH
+8 

-29 SGKGGDGMSSFRR
+29 SGKGGDGMSSFRH

-50 PDGGDGGRGGNVILV
+50 PNGGDGGKGGNVVLV

-84 KPGGKGAGANCF
+84 KPGGKGEGSNKY
-96 GRDAEDLRITVPVGT
+96 GRNAEDLLITVPLGT
-111 VVKDEETDTVIADLN
+111 IVKDEETGQVMADLSR
-126 HDGQE
+126 DGQR
-131 AVVARGGRGGR
+131 AIVAKGGRGGR
-142 GNWHFRSSANRVPTF
+142 GNWHFRTSANRTPTF
-157 AEKGEPSQERWLRLE
+157 AERGEPGEERWLRLE

-229 DIPGLIEGASEGVGL
+229 DIPGLIDGASEGVGL
-244 GHDFLRHV
+244 GHDFLRHI
-252 ERTKILIHVL
+252 ERTKILIHVV
-262 DVSGMEGRDP
+262 DVSGIEGRDP
-272 VEDYEKINLEL
+272 IEDYEKINAEL
-283 QKYSARLARKKQV
+283 AKYSEKLARKRQV
-296 VAANKMDLLE
+296 VAANKIDLLG
-306 EDSDKLERLVD
+306 DSDNLERLMD
-317 YMAQQGV
+317 YMTAHGV

-331 VTGEG
+331 MTGEG

-344 WVLLEEYVEEAE
+344 WTMLEEYVEEPDE
-356 ENAEEVVYKAVRK
+356 TTEEVVYKAQNK
-369 QDFEVKREGNAFVLT
+369 PDFEVKRDDDGAFVIT
-384 GSRIE
+384 GARIE

-415 DKLLKEHGVQEG
+415 DKLLQEHGIQDG
-427 NTVRIGE
+427 NTVRIYS

-440 T
+440 K

>member
-1 MCMLCLF
+1 
-8 LYMRRQMRCH
+8 

-29 SGKGGDGMSSFRR
+29 SGKGGDGMSSFRH

-50 PDGGDGGRGGNVILV
+50 PNGGDGGQGGNVVLV

-74 DFRFRRLFKA
+74 DFRYRRLFKA
-84 KPGGKGAGANCF
+84 KPGGKGEGSNKY
-96 GRDAEDLRITVPVGT
+96 GRNAEDLLITVPLGT
-111 VVKDEETDTVIADLN
+111 IVKDEETGQIMADLSR
-126 HDGQE
+126 DGQR
-131 AVVARGGRGGR
+131 AIVAKGGRGGR
-142 GNWHFRSSANRVPTF
+142 GNWHFRTSANRTPTF
-157 AEKGEPSQERWLRLE
+157 AERGEPGEERWLRLE

-229 DIPGLIEGASEGVGL
+229 DIPGLIDGASEGVGL
-244 GHDFLRHV
+244 GHDFLRHI
-252 ERTKILIHVL
+252 ERTKILIHVV
-262 DVSGMEGRDP
+262 DVSGIEGRDP
-272 VEDYEKINLEL
+272 IEDYEKINAEL
-283 QKYSARLARKKQV
+283 AKYSEKLARKRQV
-296 VAANKMDLLE
+296 VAANKIDLLG
-306 EDSDKLERLVD
+306 DSDNLERLMD
-317 YMAQQGV
+317 YMTAHGV

-331 VTGEG
+331 MTGEG

-344 WVLLEEYVEEAE
+344 WTMLEEYVEEPDE
-356 ENAEEVVYKAVRK
+356 TTEEVVYKAQNK
-369 QDFEVKREGNAFVLT
+369 PDFEVKRDDDGAFVIT
-384 GSRIE
+384 GARIE

-415 DKLLKEHGVQEG
+415 DKLLQEHGIQDG
-427 NTVRIGE
+427 NTVRIYS

-440 T
+440 K

>member
-1 MCMLCLF
+1 
-8 LYMRRQMRCH
+8 

-29 SGKGGDGMSSFRR
+29 SGKGGDGMSSFRH

-50 PDGGDGGRGGNVILV
+50 PNGGDGGQGGNVVLV

-84 KPGGKGAGANCF
+84 KPGGKGEGSNKY
-96 GRDAEDLRITVPVGT
+96 GRNAEDLLITVPLGT
-111 VVKDEETDTVIADLN
+111 IVKDEETGQVMADLSR
-126 HDGQE
+126 DGQR
-131 AVVARGGRGGR
+131 AIVAKGGRGGR
-142 GNWHFRSSANRVPTF
+142 GNWHFRTSANRTPTF
-157 AEKGEPSQERWLRLE
+157 AERGEPGEERWLRLE

-229 DIPGLIEGASEGVGL
+229 DIPGLIDGASEGVGL
-244 GHDFLRHV
+244 GHDFLRHI
-252 ERTKILIHVL
+252 ERTKILIHVV
-262 DVSGMEGRDP
+262 DVSGIEGRDP
-272 VEDYEKINLEL
+272 IEDYEKINAEL
-283 QKYSARLARKKQV
+283 AKYSEKLARKRQV
-296 VAANKMDLLE
+296 VAANKIDLLG
-306 EDSDKLERLVD
+306 DSDNLERLMD
-317 YMAQQGV
+317 YMTAHGV

-331 VTGEG
+331 MTGEG

-344 WVLLEEYVEEAE
+344 WTMLEEYVEEPDE
-356 ENAEEVVYKAVRK
+356 TTEEVVYKAQNK
-369 QDFEVKREGNAFVLT
+369 PDFEVKRDDDGAFVIT
-384 GSRIE
+384 GARIE
-389 NLVAMTNFDDDQS
+389 NLVAMTNFDDQS

-415 DKLLKEHGVQEG
+415 DKLLQEHGIQDG
-427 NTVRIGE
+427 NTVRIYS

-440 T
+440 K

>member
-1 MCMLCLF
+1 MKV
-8 LYMRRQMRCH
+8 R
-18 MFIDRARIFVQ
+18 
-29 SGKGGDGMSSFRR
+29 
-42 EKFVPKGG
+42 PKGG
-50 PDGGDGGRGGNVILV
+50 PNGGDGGQGGNVVLV

-84 KPGGKGAGANCF
+84 KPGGKGEGSNKY
-96 GRDAEDLRITVPVGT
+96 GRNAEDLLITVPLGT
-111 VVKDEETDTVIADLN
+111 IVKDEETGQIMADLSR
-126 HDGQE
+126 DGQQ
-131 AVVARGGRGGR
+131 AIVAKGGRGGR
-142 GNWHFRSSANRVPTF
+142 GNWHFRTSANRTPTF
-157 AEKGEPSQERWLRLE
+157 AERGEPGEERWLRLE

-208 TTLNPILGVVNL
+208 TTLNPILGVVDL

-229 DIPGLIEGASEGVGL
+229 DIPGLIDGASEGVGL
-244 GHDFLRHV
+244 GHDFLRHI

-272 VEDYEKINLEL
+272 IEDYEKINAEL
-283 QKYSARLARKKQV
+283 AKYSEKLSRKLQI
-296 VAANKMDLLE
+296 VAANKIDLLTD
-306 EDSDKLERLVD
+306 DSDNLERLMD
-317 YMAQQGV
+317 YMAAKGI

-331 VTGEG
+331 VSGDG

-344 WVLLEEYVEEAE
+344 WTLLEEYVEEADE
-356 ENAEEVVYKAVRK
+356 TTEEVVYKAQNK
-369 QDFEVKREGNAFVLT
+369 PDFEVTRDTDGAFVIT
-384 GSRIE
+384 GARIE

-415 DKLLKEHGVQEG
+415 DKLLQEHGIQDG
-427 NTVRIGE
+427 NTVRIYA

-440 T
+440 K

>member
-1 MCMLCLF
+1 
-8 LYMRRQMRCH
+8 

-29 SGKGGDGMSSFRR
+29 SGRGGDGMSSFRH

-50 PDGGDGGRGGNVILV
+50 PNGGDGGQGGNVVLV

-84 KPGGKGAGANCF
+84 KPGGKGEGSNKY
-96 GRDAEDLRITVPVGT
+96 GRNAEDLLITVPLGT
-111 VVKDEETDTVIADLN
+111 VVRDEESDKIIADLS
-126 HDGQE
+126 HDGQQ
-131 AVVARGGRGGR
+131 AIVAKGGRGGR
-142 GNWHFRSSANRVPTF
+142 GNWHFRTSANRTPTF
-157 AEKGEPSQERWLRLE
+157 AERGEPGEERWLKLE

-220 PDHRSFVMA
+220 SDHRSFVMA
-229 DIPGLIEGASEGVGL
+229 DIPGLIDGASEGVGL
-244 GHDFLRHV
+244 GHDFLRHI

-272 VEDYEKINLEL
+272 IEDYEKINTEL
-283 QKYSARLARKKQV
+283 KKYSDKLSRKQQI
-296 VAANKMDLLE
+296 VAANKVDALE
-306 EDSDKLERLVD
+306 DGSDNLERLEA
-317 YMAQQGV
+317 YLTQRGV

-331 VTGEG
+331 LTGEG
-336 MDKLLERV
+336 MDALLERV
-344 WVLLEEYVEEAE
+344 WTLLEDYIEEPE
-356 ENAEEVVYKAVRK
+356 ETTEEVVYKAEEK
-369 QDFEVKREGNAFVLT
+369 PDFEVKRDDDGAFVIT

-415 DKLLKEHGVQEG
+415 DKLLKEHGIQDG
-427 NTVRIGE
+427 NTVRIYS

-440 T
+440 E

>member
-1 MCMLCLF
+1 
-8 LYMRRQMRCH
+8 

-29 SGKGGDGMSSFRR
+29 SGKGGDGMSSFRH

-50 PDGGDGGRGGNVILV
+50 PNGGDGGQGGNVVLV

-84 KPGGKGAGANCF
+84 KPGGKGEGSNKY
-96 GRDAEDLRITVPVGT
+96 GRNAEDLLITVPLGT
-111 VVKDEETDTVIADLN
+111 IVKDEETGQVMADLSR
-126 HDGQE
+126 DGQR
-131 AVVARGGRGGR
+131 AIVAKGGRGGR
-142 GNWHFRSSANRVPTF
+142 GNWHFRTSANRTPTF
-157 AEKGEPSQERWLRLE
+157 AERGEPGEERWLRLE

-229 DIPGLIEGASEGVGL
+229 DIPGLIDGASEGVGL
-244 GHDFLRHV
+244 GHDFLRHI
-252 ERTKILIHVL
+252 ERTKILIHVV
-262 DVSGMEGRDP
+262 DVSGIEGRDP
-272 VEDYEKINLEL
+272 IEDYEKINAEL
-283 QKYSARLARKKQV
+283 AKYSEKLARKRQV
-296 VAANKMDLLE
+296 VAANKIDLLG
-306 EDSDKLERLVD
+306 DSDNLERLMD
-317 YMAQQGV
+317 YMTAHGV

-331 VTGEG
+331 MTGEG

-344 WVLLEEYVEEAE
+344 WTMLEEYVEEPDE
-356 ENAEEVVYKAVRK
+356 TTEEVVYKTQNK
-369 QDFEVKREGNAFVLT
+369 PDFEVKRDDDGAFVIT
-384 GSRIE
+384 GARIE

-415 DKLLKEHGVQEG
+415 DKLLQEHGIQDG
-427 NTVRIGE
+427 NTVRIYS

-440 T
+440 K

>member
-1 MCMLCLF
+1 
-8 LYMRRQMRCH
+8 

-29 SGKGGDGMSSFRR
+29 SGKGGDGMSSFRH

-50 PDGGDGGRGGNVILV
+50 PNGGDGGQGGNVVLV

-84 KPGGKGAGANCF
+84 KPGGKGEGSNKY
-96 GRDAEDLRITVPVGT
+96 GRNAEDLLITVPLGT
-111 VVKDEETDTVIADLN
+111 IVKDEESGQVMADLSR
-126 HDGQE
+126 DGQQ
-131 AVVARGGRGGR
+131 AIVAKGGRGGR
-142 GNWHFRSSANRVPTF
+142 GNWHFRTSANRTPTF
-157 AEKGEPSQERWLRLE
+157 AERGEPGEERWLRLE

-208 TTLNPILGVVNL
+208 TTLNPILGVVDL

-229 DIPGLIEGASEGVGL
+229 DIPGLIDGASEGVGL
-244 GHDFLRHV
+244 GHDFLRHI

-272 VEDYEKINLEL
+272 IDDYEKINAEL
-283 QKYSARLARKKQV
+283 AKYSEKLSRKLQI
-296 VAANKMDLLE
+296 VAANKIDLLD
-306 EDSDKLERLVD
+306 EDSDNLERLMD
-317 YMAQQGV
+317 YMAAKGI

-331 VTGEG
+331 VSGDG

-344 WVLLEEYVEEAE
+344 WTLLEEYVEEADE
-356 ENAEEVVYKAVRK
+356 TTEEVVYKAENK
-369 QDFEVKREGNAFVLT
+369 PDFEVTRDTDGAFVIT
-384 GSRIE
+384 GARI
-389 NLVAMTNFDDDQS
+389 DQS

-415 DKLLKEHGVQEG
+415 DKLLQEHGIQDG
-427 NTVRIGE
+427 NTVRIYA

-440 T
+440 K

>member
-1 MCMLCLF
+1 
-8 LYMRRQMRCH
+8 

-29 SGKGGDGMSSFRR
+29 SGKGGDGMSSFRH

-50 PDGGDGGRGGNVILV
+50 PNGGDGGQGGNVVLV

-84 KPGGKGAGANCF
+84 KPGGKGEGSNKY
-96 GRDAEDLRITVPVGT
+96 GRNAEDLLITVPLGT
-111 VVKDEETDTVIADLN
+111 IVKDEESGQVMADLSR
-126 HDGQE
+126 DGQQ
-131 AVVARGGRGGR
+131 AIVAKGGRGGR
-142 GNWHFRSSANRVPTF
+142 GNWHFRTSANRTPTF
-157 AEKGEPSQERWLRLE
+157 AERGEPGEERWLRLE

-208 TTLNPILGVVNL
+208 TTLNPILGVVDL

-229 DIPGLIEGASEGVGL
+229 DIPGLIDGASEGVGL
-244 GHDFLRHV
+244 GHDFLRHI

-272 VEDYEKINLEL
+272 IDDYEKINAEL
-283 QKYSARLARKKQV
+283 AKYSEKLSRKLQI
-296 VAANKMDLLE
+296 VAANKIDLLTD
-306 EDSDKLERLVD
+306 DSDNLERLMD
-317 YMAQQGV
+317 YMAAKGI

-331 VTGEG
+331 VSGDG
-336 MDKLLERV
+336 MDRLLERV
-344 WVLLEEYVEEAE
+344 WTLLEEYVEEADE
-356 ENAEEVVYKAVRK
+356 TTEEVVYKAENK
-369 QDFEVKREGNAFVLT
+369 PDFEVTRDADGAFVIT
-384 GSRIE
+384 GARIE

-415 DKLLKEHGVQEG
+415 DKLLQEHGIQDG
-427 NTVRIGE
+427 NTVRIYA

-440 T
+440 K

>member
-1 MCMLCLF
+1 
-8 LYMRRQMRCH
+8 

-29 SGKGGDGMSSFRR
+29 SGKGGDGMSSFRH

-50 PDGGDGGRGGNVILV
+50 PNGGDGGQGGNVVLV

-84 KPGGKGAGANCF
+84 KPGGKGEGSNKY
-96 GRDAEDLRITVPVGT
+96 GRNAEDLVITVPLGT
-111 VVKDEETDTVIADLN
+111 IVKDEETGQVMADLSR
-126 HDGQE
+126 DGQR
-131 AVVARGGRGGR
+131 AIVAKGGRGGR
-142 GNWHFRSSANRVPTF
+142 GNWHFRTSANRTPTF
-157 AEKGEPSQERWLRLE
+157 AERGEPGEERWLRLE

-229 DIPGLIEGASEGVGL
+229 DIPGLIDGASEGVGL
-244 GHDFLRHV
+244 GHDFLRHI
-252 ERTKILIHVL
+252 ERTKILIHVI
-262 DVSGMEGRDP
+262 DVSGIEGRDP
-272 VEDYEKINLEL
+272 IEDYEKINAEL
-283 QKYSARLARKKQV
+283 AKYSEKLSCKQQI
-296 VAANKMDLLE
+296 VAANKIDLLG
-306 EDSDKLERLVD
+306 DSDNLERLMD
-317 YMAQQGV
+317 YMAAHGV

-331 VTGEG
+331 MTGEG

-344 WVLLEEYVEEAE
+344 WTMLEEYVEEPDE
-356 ENAEEVVYKAVRK
+356 TTEEVVYKAQNK
-369 QDFEVKREGNAFVLT
+369 PDFEVKRDDDGAFVIT
-384 GSRIE
+384 GARIE

-415 DKLLKEHGVQEG
+415 DKLLQEHGIQDG
-427 NTVRIGE
+427 NTVRIYS

-440 T
+440 K